1 MNNLIKQGADKMDK
15 EIDVIQQLEPGW
27 TFSENNILRK
37 FQEVIGSKLTAAS
50 KWAGTT
56 IFKSQREKLNFT
68 RALEED
74 GRILVQNLG
83 NKVDELLSNSQ
94 LFKEL
99 DKKGLGDRTKLME
112 TIYDFINT
120 GGMKGKY
127 VDNVKTGKT
136 EYVPLTKEE
145 ILDSRAFHKSNIPE
159 SLVPHMITIRNSI
172 DELSDV
178 MLKTPGRS

>member
-1 MNNLIKQGADKMDK
+1 MLRKSNIVRKEMDPRYKAYLKVKDEIDAIKTKGKREGSLDVKSVEDLKVAQNKLNSLIKQGADKMDK

-27 TFSENNILRK
+27 AFSENNILRK
-37 FQEVIGSKLTAAS
+37 FQEVIGSNLTAAS

-74 GRILVQNLG
+74 GRIIIQNLG

-120 GGMKGKY
+120 
-127 VDNVKTGKT
+127 VV
-136 EYVPLTKEE
+136 
-145 ILDSRAFHKSNIPE
+145 SF
-159 SLVPHMITIRNSI
+159 
-172 DELSDV
+172 
-178 MLKTPGRS
+178 